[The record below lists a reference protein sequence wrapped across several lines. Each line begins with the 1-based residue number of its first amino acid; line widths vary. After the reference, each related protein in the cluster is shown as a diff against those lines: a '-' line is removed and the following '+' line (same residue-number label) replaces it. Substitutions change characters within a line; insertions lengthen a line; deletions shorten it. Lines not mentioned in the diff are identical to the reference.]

1 MADGGHFR
9 PAVIGQKEPIVAA
22 AVMDLFVLAVQDLE
36 LPRERA
42 F

>member
-1 MADGGHFR
+1 MGDRAHFR
-9 PAVIGQKEPIVAA
+9 PTVIGQKEPIVAA
-22 AVMDLFVLAVQDLE
+22 AVMDLLVLVIQDLE